1 MASSAKNNTPLIS
14 HKHTHTHKGKNHRTI
29 KKIKVIHI
37 LYKYRNRWYY
47 FRMTKDLLSLSQKK
61 TNELEKTILHQKSLL
76 RNSSHQ
82 IENLEIF
89 LSIKDKK
96 IKDLNDELHHGKA
109 KLDLQHLRC
118 RVFQKGSITFSNLYL
133 L

>member
-1 MASSAKNNTPLIS
+1 MEIRQGWWLYTINNRILIHISS
-14 HKHTHTHKGKNHRTI
+14 HRTI
-29 KKIKVIHI
+29 KKIQVIHI
-37 LYKYRNRWYY
+37 LYMYRNWWYY

-118 RVFQKGSITFSNLYL
+118 RVFQKGSINFSNLYL